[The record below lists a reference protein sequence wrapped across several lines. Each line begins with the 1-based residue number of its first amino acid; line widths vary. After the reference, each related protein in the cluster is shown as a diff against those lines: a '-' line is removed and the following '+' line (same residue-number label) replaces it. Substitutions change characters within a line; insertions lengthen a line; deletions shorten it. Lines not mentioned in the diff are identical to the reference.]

1 MTEFDGDVVII
12 TGGASGIGRATASL
26 LHSRGARVV
35 IADVNGP
42 AADELAAELGE
53 GALAVQV
60 DVSDSASVQ
69 HLITT
74 TVEQLGRLDVLCNNA
89 GFGFRGNVTT
99 IAEADWD
106 RLMSVN
112 VRGVFLCS
120 KYAMPHLAATGTGRI
135 VNTSSYTSL
144 VGIAD
149 RAAYVASKGAVT
161 ALTRAMALDHVA
173 EGVRVNAVAPGTI
186 DSPYFGTM
194 IAEADNPGEL
204 LDELNGRA
212 PMRRMGQPEEIAEAI
227 AWLASSRSTFATGSI
242 LTIDGGSSAW

>member
-1 MTEFDGDVVII
+1 MTEFDGDVIII

-26 LHSRGARVV
+26 LHARGACVV
-35 IADVNGP
+35 VADVNE
-42 AADELAAELGE
+42 AAAE
-53 GALAVQV
+53 ALASELGDRAVAVTV

-69 HLITT
+69 NLIAKT
-74 TVEQLGRLDVLCNNA
+74 LNAFSRIDVLCNNA
-89 GFGFRGNVTT
+89 GFGFRGNVAT
-99 IAEADWD
+99 IEEADWD

-120 KYAMPHLAATGTGRI
+120 KYAMPHLAASGNGRI

-173 EGVRVNAVAPGTI
+173 DGIRVNAVAPGTV
-186 DSPYFGTM
+186 DSPYFAAM
-194 IAEADNPGEL
+194 VADAEHPEAL
-204 LDELNGRA
+204 LAELNGRA
-212 PMRRMGQPEEIAEAI
+212 PMSRMGRPEEIAEAI
-227 AWLASSRSTFATGSI
+227 AWLASSRSSFATGSV
-242 LTIDGGSSAW
+242 LTVDGGSSAW